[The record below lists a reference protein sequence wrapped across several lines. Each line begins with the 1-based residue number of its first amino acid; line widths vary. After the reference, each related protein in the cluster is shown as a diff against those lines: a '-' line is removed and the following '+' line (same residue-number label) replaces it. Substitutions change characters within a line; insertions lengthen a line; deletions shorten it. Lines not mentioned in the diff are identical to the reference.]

1 MVSSKGRLV
10 NWESKSKIPTEKS
23 GYWLTIFQQNEK
35 TLLVWIYQLSKVL
48 KLAIRILQVY
58 K

>member
-23 GYWLTIFQQNEK
+23 DYRLTIFQQNEK
-35 TLLVWIYQLSKVL
+35 TLLV
-48 KLAIRILQVY
+48 
-58 K
+58 